1 MCFTCT
7 SINSEVAEKIAS
19 SDRAQQRD
27 FPAKSRFE
35 NFRVGYAIA
44 YPNHKEIE
52 IGFYFHDVI
61 ILRTYSMAKYVAP
74 LHTRP
79 TVSDSPLYQKY
90 VISPNSLR
98 RVHSP
103 ELGDLL
109 PRSPM

>member
-1 MCFTCT
+1 MC
-7 SINSEVAEKIAS
+7 
-19 SDRAQQRD
+19 QQ
-27 FPAKSRFE
+27 FLLSVHPKGAALF
-35 NFRVGYAIA
+35 V
-44 YPNHKEIE
+44 E